1 VQRNVF
7 MLGATFGAS
16 PTAQTYRLEAANGAG
31 STYSTRVQSPEF
43 LALKLEA
50 DEGYV
55 NQSGVVSD
63 TNQTYDTVATLT
75 KTLPAG
81 TYIVGGQFT
90 AATSTDH
97 RFYGKIT
104 AGGVD
109 YNETLCSNIDPG
121 KGLFS
126 TFRVLSLS
134 GSTTV
139 TVQIKSGGAGGT
151 ATATHGIVFILA
163 AARFQVFASGES
175 TAESATTTSAT
186 LQTKVSKD
194 TNLQSGWRSLVL
206 ATMQAHAANDD
217 SGMGCKVEFQ
227 RNGSALGPQAIHAGR
242 VVSGVTLQYSPM
254 SWGAMTLLGPS
265 LTTDTFATKYASADG
280 SVAAKVASSTVAV
293 LALGPTS

>member
-1 VQRNVF
+1 

-16 PTAQTYRLEAANGAG
+16 PTAQTYRLEAANGSS

-43 LALKLEA
+43 LALKLET
-50 DEGYV
+50 DEGFAS
-55 NQSGVVSD
+55 QSGVAD
-63 TNQTYDTVATLT
+63 DDAETYQIVATKT
-75 KTLPAG
+75 MTLPAG
-81 TYIVGGQFT
+81 TYVVGGQFT
-90 AATSTDH
+90 VATSTDH

-104 AGGVD
+104 AGGTS

-139 TVQIKSGGAGGT
+139 TVQIKSGGSGGT

-163 AARFQVFASGES
+163 AARFQTFDSGES
-175 TAESATTTSAT
+175 IAESGTTTSAT
-186 LQTKVSKD
+186 LQNKVSKD

-217 SGMGCKVEFQ
+217 AGMGCKVEFQ
-227 RNGSALGPQAIHAGR
+227 RNGSAVGPQAIHSGR

-254 SWGAMTLLGPS
+254 SWGAMTLLARS

-280 SVAAKVASSTVAV
+280 SVAAKVASSTIAV